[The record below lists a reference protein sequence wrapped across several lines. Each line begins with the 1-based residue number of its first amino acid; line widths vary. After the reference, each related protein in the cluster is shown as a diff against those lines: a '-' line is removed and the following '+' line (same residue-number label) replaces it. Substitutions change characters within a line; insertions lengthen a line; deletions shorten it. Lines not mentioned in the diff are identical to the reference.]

1 MTGEFGQGR
10 GDVGGVRRLESQHG
24 KWRDFKA
31 EIKLVEPLRSWN
43 DGGCRT
49 PLIRNMEPSATC
61 AAVGETIEN
70 DCWPLKL

>member
-24 KWRDFKA
+24 RWRNFKA
-31 EIKLVEPLRSWN
+31 EIKLVKPVRSWN
-43 DGGCRT
+43 DGGCRML
-49 PLIRNMEPSATC
+49 LITDMEPTAT
-61 AAVGETIEN
+61 AVGETIEN